1 MCVPFLVG
9 CPQSLVHS
17 DKGHDPLSAIT
28 FPVERYLAA
37 SLTAHL
43 RCLEGAF
50 LWLFLAR
57 PNILKDGMSH
67 EVCIFCSS
75 GIKGFLN
82 VVLSIYSLR
91 LVYTLSPSTVFLFL
105 SGCVGTL
112 VKSIKFSS

>member
-1 MCVPFLVG
+1 MCVPFFVG
-9 CPQSLVHS
+9 CPQSLGHS
-17 DKGHDPLSAIT
+17 GKGHDLLSAIT

-43 RCLEGAF
+43 RCLGGAF

-75 GIKGFLN
+75 GIK
-82 VVLSIYSLR
+82 
-91 LVYTLSPSTVFLFL
+91 VFF
-105 SGCVGTL
+105 
-112 VKSIKFSS
+112 